1 MKKFLLGMITFSVL
15 PLIALSEVQVPPAK
29 QQEKQEKKIDD
40 ALVWKSGSVMYS
52 QEQIEWVEKAMES
65 YTKGIPISTLL
76 PDIFPPDGGEGIE
89 IEKPNEDVT
98 QSGGAGQ
105 LPLVAPV
112 FHLDSVLYISPDNWS
127 IWLGG
132 KKVSFGKPAQVD
144 VGKLEIAKVTENSV
158 TMIWS
163 ENRIER
169 IFPKWRSYFNPL
181 GDSRFSS
188 NNKNIVADLQTG
200 DISFVLGVN
209 QTLDTAS
216 MKILEGEI
224 KEIEPLSKAKDVA
237 KEAASQDANLENAEP
252 DAESDEV
259 VEPIPFK
266 NNSGDSVKDD
276 LESGEDYTAQLKA
289 LKKILINNR

>member
-1 MKKFLLGMITFSVL
+1 MKKFLLVMITFSVL
-15 PLIALSEVQVPPAK
+15 PLIALSEVQAPPAK
-29 QQEKQEKKIDD
+29 QQEKQEKKIGDE
-40 ALVWKSGSVMYS
+40 LVWKSGSIMYS

-76 PDIFPPDGGEGIE
+76 PDIFPPDKGEGIE
-89 IEKPNEDVT
+89 IEKPNEDLA
-98 QSGGAGQ
+98 QSGGAEQ
-105 LPLVAPV
+105 LRLVAPV

-132 KKVSFGKPAQVD
+132 KKVSFGKPAQAQVD
-144 VGKLEIAKVTENSV
+144 IGKLEIAKVTENSV

-181 GDSRFSS
+181 GDRRFAS
-188 NNKNIVADLQTG
+188 NNKNIVVDLQTG
-200 DISFVLGVN
+200 DISFVLGIN
-209 QTLDTAS
+209 QSLDTAS

-224 KEIEPLSKAKDVA
+224 KEIEPLSKPKDVA
-237 KEAASQDANLENAEP
+237 KESASQDENLES
-252 DAESDEV
+252 AESGEV
-259 VEPIPFK
+259 VEPRPFE

-276 LESGEDYTAQLKA
+276 LESGEVYKTQLQA
-289 LKKILINNR
+289 LKKILIKNR